1 MQVHLKFKCLR
12 LFNLIVKVATLE
24 TSHMFRNK
32 WKGRKRYLGLEVKD
46 MVGDCKVV
54 FQPAQEGAV
63 RFLPIMM
70 RIEDTKCY
78 DDVEDVLLHI
88 IL

>member
-1 MQVHLKFKCLR
+1 M
-12 LFNLIVKVATLE
+12 
-24 TSHMFRNK
+24 
-32 WKGRKRYLGLEVKD
+32 KGRKRYLGLEVKD

-63 RFLPIMM
+63 SFFPIMVTM
-70 RIEDTKCY
+70 TVVHMKCY
-78 DDVEDVLLHI
+78 DDVEDVLLRI

>member
-1 MQVHLKFKCLR
+1 MILLASSFKVQMSQV
-12 LFNLIVKVATLE
+12 VE
-24 TSHMFRNK
+24 SH
-32 WKGRKRYLGLEVKD
+32 GKRSKYLGLEVKD

-54 FQPAQEGAV
+54 FQPAQEGTV
-63 RFLPIMM
+63 SFLPIMM